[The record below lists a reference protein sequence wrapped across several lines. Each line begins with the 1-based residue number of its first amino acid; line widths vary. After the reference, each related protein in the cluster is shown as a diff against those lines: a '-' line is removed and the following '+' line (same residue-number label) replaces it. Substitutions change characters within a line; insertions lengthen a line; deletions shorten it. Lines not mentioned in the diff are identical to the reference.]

1 VDRAVRVRL
10 ASAWAPVLPPVPV
23 GWSAMPQHG
32 RYARVSELV
41 MDNDRLVRETAVM
54 FWWEPVLGLFALLL
68 VMGFISDR
76 RNRRRGVKLSDWRVT
91 WAAIREDR
99 RDLRAYRSI
108 KNVHGP
114 GTDWM
119 ARRRR

>member
-1 VDRAVRVRL
+1 
-10 ASAWAPVLPPVPV
+10 
-23 GWSAMPQHG
+23 
-32 RYARVSELV
+32 
-41 MDNDRLVRETAVM
+41 MDNDRSVRNTSLM

-68 VMGFISDR
+68 VMAFISDR
-76 RNRRRGVKLSDWRVT
+76 RNRRRGSKLADWRRT

-108 KNVHGP
+108 KNVRGP